1 MTEGLDVDLLMKS
14 LEREENDCLMN
25 LDTSKIQQIKNDM
38 LQKLQLPREK
48 LKKMNK
54 VLKQYRFIDEIPDIK
69 YGAYVRW
76 INLTNNELKL
86 TTGGIICD
94 IKIVK
99 DDVLIVCRNTM
110 GRFFQFKLNE
120 CLAFQKITDQEK
132 VLLSAL
138 DYLNT

>member
-25 LDTSKIQQIKNDM
+25 LDTAKIQQIKNDM

-54 VLKQYRFIDEIPDIK
+54 ALKQYRFIDEIPDIK

-76 INLTNNELKL
+76 INITNNELKL

-132 VLLSAL
+132 VLISAL

>member
-25 LDTSKIQQIKNDM
+25 LDTAKIQQIKNDM

-76 INLTNNELKL
+76 INLTNSELKL

-94 IKIVK
+94 IKIVN
-99 DDVLIVCRNTM
+99 DDVMIVCRNTM

-120 CLAFQKITDQEK
+120 CLAFQKITDQEN

-138 DYLNT
+138 DYLKT

>member
-54 VLKQYRFIDEIPDIK
+54 VLKQYRFVDEIPDIK

-76 INLTNNELKL
+76 INLTNN
-86 TTGGIICD
+86 
-94 IKIVK
+94 
-99 DDVLIVCRNTM
+99 LIFLVQS
-110 GRFFQFKLNE
+110 F
-120 CLAFQKITDQEK
+120 
-132 VLLSAL
+132 
-138 DYLNT
+138 

>member
-25 LDTSKIQQIKNDM
+25 LDTAKIQQIKNDM

-76 INLTNNELKL
+76 INLTNSELKL

-132 VLLSAL
+132 VLISAL

>member
-25 LDTSKIQQIKNDM
+25 LDTATIQQIKNDM

-76 INLTNNELKL
+76 INLTNSELKL

-94 IKIVK
+94 IKIVN

-110 GRFFQFKLNE
+110 GLFFQFKLNE
-120 CLAFQKITDQEK
+120 CLAFQKITDQEN

-138 DYLNT
+138 DYLKT

>member
-25 LDTSKIQQIKNDM
+25 LDTAKIQQIKNDM

-76 INLTNNELKL
+76 INLTNSELKL

-120 CLAFQKITDQEK
+120 CLAFQKITDQEN

>member
-1 MTEGLDVDLLMKS
+1 MVEGFDIDLLMIS
-14 LEREENDCLMN
+14 LEKEENDCLMN
-25 LDTSKIQQIKNDM
+25 LDTAKIQQINNDM

-54 VLKQYRFIDEIPDIK
+54 TLKQYRFIDEIPDIK

-76 INLTNNELKL
+76 INLNNTDLKL

-94 IKIVK
+94 IKIVN
-99 DDVLIVCRNTM
+99 DDVVIVCNNKI

-120 CLAFQKITDQEK
+120 CLAFQKITDQER
-132 VLLSAL
+132 VLLSAI
-138 DYLNT
+138 DYLNS